1 MSVVDLYLCYTK
13 SLDQDELDIVNKY
26 WDMGGDK
33 IYPFKYRLDDLQVSF
48 DFKNR
53 LALSDFVA
61 NRVFISSNSQKF
73 NCISCGKK
81 NISSNRAGFLKLRK
95 KPNEICD
102 FCKQLEINRVVFEKL
117 SFLESLVNLLNS
129 YFENEDFPFLSYLNK
144 VILASLI
151 IDISRLPIK
160 TTFVDLNISGNV
172 DLDDRIIKGLF
183 EAKRIIYFFE
193 SNLPPSHDIHN
204 GLTRF
209 IIDNKKFINKDILER
224 YNALFSSSYDVG
236 LYFLFPKSIGS
247 FFEYKSI
254 LLNDVKFAEIKQV
267 DIDSIEEL
275 VFSIKMH
282 QAYLLLNI
290 SVSKHN
296 VPVDKGI
303 RLDAVLMGLVK
314 KYPMPVVFNIINYQS
329 ERVAAKLHANK
340 NTQFYI
346 ANKYLAQFIE
356 SYVGYLELNA
366 KVPYS
371 ITLPDFMT
379 VSKIEFFTSYYI
391 LGGLTNWNHLS
402 GDEVVQKWIESPSV
416 KLVL

>member
-1 MSVVDLYLCYTK
+1 M
-13 SLDQDELDIVNKY
+13 
-26 WDMGGDK
+26 
-33 IYPFKYRLDDLQVSF
+33 
-48 DFKNR
+48 
-53 LALSDFVA
+53 
-61 NRVFISSNSQKF
+61 
-73 NCISCGKK
+73 
-81 NISSNRAGFLKLRK
+81 
-95 KPNEICD
+95 
-102 FCKQLEINRVVFEKL
+102 
-117 SFLESLVNLLNS
+117 
-129 YFENEDFPFLSYLNK
+129 
-144 VILASLI
+144 
-151 IDISRLPIK
+151 
-160 TTFVDLNISGNV
+160 
-172 DLDDRIIKGLF
+172 
-183 EAKRIIYFFE
+183 
-193 SNLPPSHDIHN
+193 
-204 GLTRF
+204 
-209 IIDNKKFINKDILER
+209 
-224 YNALFSSSYDVG
+224 
-236 LYFLFPKSIGS
+236 FPKSIGS
-247 FFEYKSI
+247 FCEYKSI
-254 LLNDVKFAEIKQV
+254 LLSDVNLAEIKQV

-290 SVSKHN
+290 SVSRHN

-329 ERVAAKLHANK
+329 ERVAAKLYANK

-366 KVPYS
+366 KVPYP
-371 ITLPDFMT
+371 IPLPDFMV

>member
-33 IYPFKYRLDDLQVSF
+33 IYPFKYRLDDLQSIF

-53 LALSDFVA
+53 LVLSDYVA
-61 NRVFISSNSQKF
+61 NRAFVSSSSQEF
-73 NCISCGKK
+73 NCICCGKK
-81 NISSNRAGFLKLRK
+81 NISSNRVGFLKLRK

-102 FCKQLEINRVVFEKL
+102 SCKQLEINRDALVKL
-117 SFLESLVNLLNS
+117 NSLESLANVLNS
-129 YFENEDFPFLSYLNK
+129 YFVKEDFPVLSYINK
-144 VILASLI
+144 IFLASLI
-151 IDISRLPIK
+151 LDVSELPIQ
-160 TTFVDLNISGNV
+160 TTFTDLNISGDD
-172 DLDDRIIKGLF
+172 DLDDRIIKSLF
-183 EAKRIIYFFE
+183 DAKRIIYFFE
-193 SNLPPSHDIHN
+193 SNLVTSQDRYN

-209 IIDNKKFINKDILER
+209 ITDNKKLINEDIMGR
-224 YNALFSSSYDVG
+224 YSALFSASYEVG

-247 FFEYKSI
+247 FCEYKSI
-254 LLNDVKFAEIKQV
+254 LLSDVNLAEIKQV

-290 SVSKHN
+290 SVSRHN

-329 ERVAAKLHANK
+329 ERVAAKLYANK

-366 KVPYS
+366 KVPYP
-371 ITLPDFMT
+371 IPLPDFMV